1 MFMIKLKTAF
11 VIGISVIMTQTCIQ
25 DVETGINQP
34 CTTSCIQI
42 QGRFTTED
50 GTVGISGLP
59 VKLRWRGGGR
69 FEGKTRTIASDRTD
83 EDGYYAFSF
92 TPREEEPEKGSF
104 SVTFDPVSAYY
115 AEENYFELFNLN
127 PKDTT
132 VIRNYHIPLKASLK
146 IVITNPEQFTGT
158 DYLHCSVSYQ
168 FDAPEHKVFKVSGA
182 LDTRYNKLDESTFD
196 AAGNQYTY
204 VDILKKKGDLL
215 ESIQDSVIVAPAQ
228 ALVYELGF

>member
-1 MFMIKLKTAF
+1 MFMIKLKIAF
-11 VIGISVIMTQTCIQ
+11 VIGVTLLMTQACVQ
-25 DVETGINQP
+25 EVETGINQP

-59 VKLRWRGGGR
+59 VKLRWRGFGM
-69 FEGKTRTIASDRTD
+69 FEGKTRTIASGRTD
-83 EDGYYAFSF
+83 EDGYYTFSF

-104 SVTFDPVSAYY
+104 SVTFDPASAYY

-132 VIRNYHIPLKASLK
+132 VIRNYHIPLKARLK
-146 IVITNPEQFTGT
+146 IVITNPEQFTAT

-168 FDAPEHKVFKVSGA
+168 FDAPEHKAFKVSGA
-182 LDTRYNKLDESTFD
+182 LDTRYNNQNEFTFD

-215 ESIQDSVIVAPAQ
+215 ESIKDSVIVATAQ
-228 ALVYELGF
+228 ELVYEIQF